1 MGGYA
6 VDGQRLVRITLALML
21 CGWAVA
27 AGVFVL
33 GRANAVWAAVPFI
46 TVVITGLGFAVA
58 LVLLHR
64 ATWTALLSL
73 AGTAAMLAGAANG
86 GTAPLIS
93 GAAIWS
99 ALAAAACRRGYYRRR
114 RGIQAPWWDSLV

>member
-1 MGGYA
+1 MGGHA

-21 CGWAVA
+21 YGWAAA

-33 GRANAVWAAVPFI
+33 GRAHAVWAAVPFI
-46 TVVITGLGFAVA
+46 TVTFTGLGFALA

-73 AGTAAMLAGAANG
+73 AGTAAMVAGAANG
-86 GTAPLIS
+86 SITPLIC
-93 GAAIWS
+93 GAAVWS
-99 ALAAAACRRGYYRRR
+99 ALAAVAGRRGHHRRR
-114 RGIQAPWWDSLV
+114 RGIKAPWWDNLV